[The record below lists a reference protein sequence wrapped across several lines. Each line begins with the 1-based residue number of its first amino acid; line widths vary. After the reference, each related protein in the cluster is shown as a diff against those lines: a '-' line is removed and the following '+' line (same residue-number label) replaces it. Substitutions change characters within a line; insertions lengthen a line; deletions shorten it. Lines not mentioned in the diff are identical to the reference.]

1 MGMNML
7 MRCVSKTGVETCSNT
22 KMSLSIRDRDNF
34 LFVDM
39 SLDY

>member
-7 MRCVSKTGVETCSNT
+7 MRCVPKAGVVACANM

>member
-1 MGMNML
+1 MHVL
-7 MRCVSKTGVETCSNT
+7 MRCVPKAGVVACSNT